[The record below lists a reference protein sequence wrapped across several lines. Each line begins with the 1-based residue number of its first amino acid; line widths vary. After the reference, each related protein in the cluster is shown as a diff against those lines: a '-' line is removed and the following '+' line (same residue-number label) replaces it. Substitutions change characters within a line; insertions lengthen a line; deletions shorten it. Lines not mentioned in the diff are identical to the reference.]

1 MRVPEF
7 IQRYPFDAATVA
19 QELLRGLTAPQA
31 HTSPKFLYDSLGSR
45 LFEAITELPEYDL
58 TRNEA
63 QLMAVHGEAMVA
75 RLPGGACCRPI
86 LPASCASG
94 PMNTPGRTM

>member
-7 IQRYPFDAATVA
+7 IQRYPFDATTVA

-45 LFEAITELPEYDL
+45 LFEAITELPDDDL
-58 TRNEA
+58 TRNETP
-63 QLMAVHGEAMVA
+63 LMAVHGEAMVA
-75 RLPGGACCRPI
+75 RLPGAGCCGPICPHRAPGAR
-86 LPASCASG
+86 
-94 PMNTPGRTM
+94 